1 MILIITES
9 QYKRLLSE
17 QFINSQTP
25 QNTQSGFGSLPSY
38 NRAPYSQG
46 NEDFREPLGN
56 PQQFVK
62 GKYRAILPPQ
72 NDDYYWDQNKET
84 VSNQQFYDANGR
96 IKYKNVY
103 GKGAWVRKSFEN
115 VDQWRDVPSGYH
127 PSEYDEALKFLKNK
141 KKDTSGRSDNYNPY
155 YNKDYP
161 LGLTS
166 AQRKLQDSMIQQ
178 RKQEE
183 KNRQLQNYEYSKQR
197 ASIDTMIPQSEFQ
210 RRNVN
215 ASQMMLNDINNIKKK
230 FGEYKQKQKEDN
242 FDWVDF
248 GLLIAS
254 MIPVAAPYAVVFK
267 TVIGLSKAINKYNQ
281 GKKYEAGLE
290 LIFAAFPSLAKFV
303 SLSDLMT
310 IGKTAGIGSR
320 NLLTAGKVLSD
331 KSDDIFDTVSKYMVN
346 AITSKETEITKFSQQ
361 FLKNAMSKT
370 AEKLAPDITGGTEIT
385 GKGIIKS
392 LVKPLDKKEEG
403 T

>member
-1 MILIITES
+1 MILVITES

-17 QFINSQTP
+17 QFKNSQPP
-25 QNTQSGFGSLPSY
+25 QNTQSGLGSLPSY

-46 NEDFREPLGN
+46 NEGFREPLGN

-62 GKYRAILPPQ
+62 GKYKAILPPQ

-84 VSNQQFYDANGR
+84 VSNQQFYDANGKIR
-96 IKYKNVY
+96 NKNVY

-115 VDQWRDVPSGYH
+115 VDQWRDVPSGYL
-127 PSEYDEALKFLKNK
+127 PSEYDEALKFEKNK
-141 KKDTSGRSDNYNPY
+141 KKDISGRSNNYNPY

-161 LGLTS
+161 LGISST
-166 AQRKLQDSMIQQ
+166 QKQLQDRMIQQ

-183 KNRQLQNYEYSKQR
+183 KNRQLQNYEYSKQH
-197 ASIDTMIPQSEFQ
+197 ATIDTMIPQSEFQ
-210 RRNVN
+210 KRGVSN
-215 ASQMMLNDINNIKKK
+215 AQMMLNDINNIKKK
-230 FGEYKQKQKEDN
+230 FGEYKQKQKKDN

-254 MIPVAAPYAVVFK
+254 MIPVAAPYAAVFK
-267 TVIGLSKAINKYNQ
+267 TIIGLSKAINKFNQ
-281 GKKYEAGLE
+281 GKNYEAGLE
-290 LIFAAFPSLAKFV
+290 LIFAAFPALGKAV
-303 SLSDLMT
+303 SQSDLIN
-310 IGKTAGIGSR
+310 IGKSARVGSR

-331 KSDDIFDTVSKYMVN
+331 KSDDIFDMVSKYMVN

-361 FLKNAMSKT
+361 LLKNVMSKT
-370 AEKLAPDITGGTEIT
+370 AEKAVPEMT
-385 GKGIIKS
+385 GKGYLKS
-392 LVKPLDKKEEG
+392 LVKPLDKKGEE